1 MINAQHIDD
10 CHVSCR
16 YVQDTVVYFEIL
28 SRVFFVAFLYYVF
41 QEGTFKIIYFWP
53 PSEM

>member
-1 MINAQHIDD
+1 MINAQHID
-10 CHVSCR
+10 CHVSCH

-28 SRVFFVAFLYYVF
+28 SRVFFVAFLYYAF

>member
-41 QEGTFKIIYFWP
+41 QEGTFKINYLFLA
-53 PSEM
+53 SE